1 MSEDRPGAQGVVDP
15 DQVARGFA
23 ADAQRARLV
32 APSGPH
38 EALDEPR
45 ASLSQFTCGQ
55 CGVAV
60 VEGHKCDAGKLAWDL
75 FPFDAAEGA
84 VRVLMYGAR
93 KYAPHQWRTGGGIGC
108 VRAVAAA
115 LRHIAAWL
123 RGEDDDPES
132 GEHHLDHAIVE
143 LLFAK
148 DSILRGGGKGDT
160 RWRGS

>member
-1 MSEDRPGAQGVVDP
+1 MSEERAVAQEVVDP
-15 DQVARGFA
+15 DQIARGFA
-23 ADAQRARLV
+23 ADAQRGLLV
-32 APSGPH
+32 APRESP
-38 EALDEPR
+38 EALDEPQP
-45 ASLSQFTCGQ
+45 APSSFTCGQ
-55 CGVAV
+55 CGAVV

-108 VRAVAAA
+108 TRAVAAA
-115 LRHIAAWL
+115 IRHIAAWL
-123 RGEDDDPES
+123 RGEDADPES

-148 DSILRGGGKGDT
+148 DAIVRGPHKGDT
-160 RWRGS
+160 RWKGS